1 MDTLPSSRA
10 LSSFPEGLTD
20 AIVCD
25 MTCPQSPAGPLQIPD
40 FDDCMAYRRQNGMT
54 FTSVT
59 IASDELTIE
68 GPVRWLAG
76 SRNHV
81 LSQPDR
87 YVLADSVA
95 DIRRA
100 HAEGKSAINFHFQG
114 TNSLLGDLDMVETY
128 RRLGIGHMLLAY
140 NARNLVGDG
149 CHEDSDVGLSRFG
162 KALVAEMNRVRMM
175 VDVTHT
181 GFRTSMEAIE
191 HSTAPV
197 VFTHSNAHALWDH
210 QRNITDEQAKACA
223 QTGGVIGING
233 VGLFLSEARF
243 DMSAETIGRHIDY
256 FAELVGPQHLGLGLD
271 SVFNIPHFLA
281 NFAGVGRDKKYPV
294 GGYLTSNK
302 PSFAG
307 PEVIPEVVK
316 WLLARGWSSADVRG
330 VLGENWLR
338 VLENV
343 WGA

>member
-1 MDTLPSSRA
+1 MSIY
-10 LSSFPEGLTD
+10 PEGLED
-20 AIVCD
+20 SIVCD

-40 FDDCMAYRRQNGMT
+40 FDESMDDRRKNGVT

-68 GPVRWLAG
+68 GPVRWLAAA
-76 SRNHV
+76 RNHI
-81 LSQPDR
+81 LARPER

-100 HAEGKSAINFHFQG
+100 GREGKSAINFHFQG
-114 TNSLLGDLDMVETY
+114 TNSLLGDLDMVSAY

-140 NARNLVGDG
+140 NSRNLVGDG

-181 GFRTSMEAIE
+181 GYRTSMEAIE
-191 HSTAPV
+191 LSSAPV
-197 VFTHSNAHALWDH
+197 VFTHSNAKAIWGH
-210 QRNITDEQAKACA
+210 QRNITDDQARACA
-223 QTGGVIGING
+223 QTGGVIGVNG

-243 DMSAETIGRHIDY
+243 DKSPEIIGRHIQY
-256 FAELVGPQHLGLGLD
+256 FADLVGPQHVGLGMD

-281 NFAGVGRDKKYPV
+281 NFASVGRDKKYPV

-302 PSFAG
+302 PGFAG
-307 PEVIPEVVK
+307 PEVIPQVAQ
-316 WLLARGWSSADVRG
+316 WLMGRGWSSADVKG
-330 VLGENWLR
+330 LLGENWLR
-338 VLENV
+338 VLEDV